1 MANPSKSKKPTQV
14 VTLKSTVSNYVY
26 QVFKNVKKQKE
37 KLEMK
42 KYDPTTRKHEIFKE
56 KK

>member
-1 MANPSKSKKPTQV
+1 MANASKSKKPTQV

-26 QVFKNVKKQKE
+26 QVFKNVKKLKE
-37 KLEMK
+37 KLELK
-42 KYDPTTRKHEIFKE
+42 KYDPNTKKHELFRE